1 MIELIREYCT
11 KQYEIAIDLSYLQKK
26 IESWWLESKNIQ
38 EPLSF
43 KKASFISLLLDN
55 IKEGDL
61 TKMRQFN
68 DKFASAVT
76 INNILKESDLELH
89 YISHESLSDIFGLI
103 DIHYEYED
111 HKWLCLKENAFNY
124 KEWGGGVGKISL
136 HSDDVYETRDIDLLS
151 LSICKDLSNT
161 PTNYLPI
168 REIIN
173 LISDNQLEILL
184 NAKAEFISGK
194 NVSCIKKTIKNLI
207 TYNDTLS
214 VNLDFRNDTNVGFRM
229 VGIDKDSHH
238 IIEILRNI
246 VENKIDTNK
255 FNGVGSFL
263 IIKNKQ
269 VLHGRDKLN
278 NIKQDIEKPRILI
291 RSKGLKFGNK
301 ECA

>member
-1 MIELIREYCT
+1 M
-11 KQYEIAIDLSYLQKK
+11 
-26 IESWWLESKNIQ
+26 
-38 EPLSF
+38 
-43 KKASFISLLLDN
+43 SLVLDN
-55 IKEGDL
+55 ICKEDL
-61 TKMRQFN
+61 EKIRRFD
-68 DKFASAVT
+68 DKFTSAVI

-89 YISHESLSDIFGLI
+89 YIAHESLSDIFGLI

-111 HKWLCLKENAFNY
+111 HKWLCLKEKAFDY
-124 KEWGGGVGKISL
+124 KEWGGGVGMISL
-136 HSDDVYETRDIDLLS
+136 HSDDIYETRDIDLLS
-151 LSICKDLSNT
+151 LSICKDISNT

-173 LISDNQLEILL
+173 LLGDKQLEALL
-184 NAKAEFISGK
+184 RAKAKFISGK

-246 VENKIDTNK
+246 VENKINTNK
-255 FNGVGSFL
+255 FNGIGSFL

-278 NIKQDIEKPRILI
+278 NIKKDAEKPRILI
-291 RSKGLKFGNK
+291 RSKGLKFNYK
-301 ECA
+301 DFA

>member
-1 MIELIREYCT
+1 M
-11 KQYEIAIDLSYLQKK
+11 
-26 IESWWLESKNIQ
+26 WWLGTKNIQ
-38 EPLSF
+38 EPSSF

-55 IKEGDL
+55 IKEEDL
-61 TKMRQFN
+61 IKIRQFD
-68 DKFASAVT
+68 DKFASAVI
-76 INNILKESDLELH
+76 INNILKESNLELH
-89 YISHESLSDIFGLI
+89 YIVHESLSDIFGLI
-103 DIHYEYED
+103 DIHYEYEN
-111 HKWLCLKENAFNY
+111 HKWLCLKENAFDY
-124 KEWGGGVGKISL
+124 KEWGGGVGAISL
-136 HSDDVYETRDIDLLS
+136 HSDDIYENRDIDLLS

-168 REIIN
+168 KEIIN
-173 LISDNQLEILL
+173 LLNDEELTMLL
-184 NAKAEFISGK
+184 KAKAEFISGK

-207 TYNDTLS
+207 TYNNILKF
-214 VNLDFRNDTNVGFRM
+214 NLDFRNDTNIGFRM
-229 VGIDKDSHH
+229 LGLDTNSQH

-246 VENKIDTNK
+246 IETKINTSK

-291 RSKGLKFGNK
+291 RSKGLHFQNK